1 MPTLVEVWDSRL
13 GIAEIAGKKHNP
25 IILGWCREVGWES
38 IVDDETAWCATS
50 MCSAAKEAGLPMPPH
65 NQRPLARSWLT
76 MGKGVSV
83 AEADVGDVVVWP
95 RGNSSWQGHVNMIRE
110 IKRAKGKVQVRCIGG
125 NQSHESGGAVT
136 LTGWQDLKG
145 AIGVRRLVPATVPAL
160 REAGSTEIKQADRIQ
175 NSGTAV
181 TFIPMMWAAV
191 QTAWNQMFGPV
202 DVPKFAS
209 LPESLSWWQALL
221 EGARALLGLVAEHP
235 WLAGTLV
242 MGLLCV
248 LVGRQLKANRVAKHA
263 AGVPLSV
270 EVAKLAEAT

>member
-1 MPTLVEVWDSRL
+1 MPTLLEVMQSRL
-13 GIAEIAGKKHNP
+13 GIQELPGRGHNP
-25 IILGWCREVGWES
+25 VIVGWFKS
-38 IVDDETAWCATS
+38 IGHPEVQDDETSWCS
-50 MCSAAKEAGLPMPPH
+50 VCCGSAAIEAGWPIPPV
-65 NQRPLARSWLT
+65 NVNMLARSWLT
-76 MGKGVSV
+76 WGREV
-83 AEADVGDVVVWP
+83 AIDDIQPGDVAVWP
-95 RGNSSWQGHVNMIRE
+95 RGNSSWQGHVNVVE
-110 IKRAKGKVQVRCIGG
+110 SVKGKKVVCIGG
-125 NQSHESGGAVT
+125 NQGGLAGGDAVT
-136 LTGWQDLKG
+136 RAKPRSVSEALGF
-145 AIGVRRLVPATVPAL
+145 RRPVAATVPAL

-181 TFIPMMWAAV
+181 TFVPMMWAAV

-221 EGARALLGLVAEHP
+221 EGAKALLGLVAEHP

-263 AGVPLSV
+263 QGVPLSV
-270 EVAKLAEAT
+270 EVAKLVEAA